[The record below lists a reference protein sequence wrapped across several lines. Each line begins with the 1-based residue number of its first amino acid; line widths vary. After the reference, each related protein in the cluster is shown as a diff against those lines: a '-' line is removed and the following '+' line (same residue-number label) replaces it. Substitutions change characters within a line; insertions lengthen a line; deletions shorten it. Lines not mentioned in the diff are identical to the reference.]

1 MVGAIVTA
9 ATERI
14 PILVTKSDKAK
25 FVRKAKTHGLSLSEF
40 ARAAMDRF
48 DPSTDVEAEALEQ
61 VLKQLRAGTAEAEQ
75 SLEDALQ
82 YCAESEARLA
92 KLDSWMRQHGYRS

>member
-1 MVGAIVTA
+1 MTA

-14 PILVTKSDKAK
+14 PILVTKSDKAR
-25 FVRKAKTHGLSLSEF
+25 FARKAKTHGLSLSEF

-48 DPSTDVEAEALEQ
+48 DPSTDAEADALDQ
-61 VLKQLRAGTAEAEQ
+61 VLKQLRIGTAEAER
-75 SLEDALQ
+75 SLDAALQ

-92 KLDSWMRQHGYRS
+92 KLDAWMRQQGYRP